1 MTTMAAT
8 EKIKFAWDA
17 VKATDNLHGD
27 IVEVGVYKGGTSMV
41 MAYSL
46 LHAARESK
54 PSRSIWLF
62 DTFEGLPPPGPQ
74 DDSRAHR
81 KWNSMEAQKNVNTT
95 LRLLRGQPY
104 VDRDG
109 KPRWNYGPLDLVQR
123 NMRSTGFPPSMLKF
137 VKGKVEETLTDPA
150 NVPQSISVLR
160 LDTDFFSSTKTE
172 LSILFPRLVNG
183 GILIVDDYCT
193 WGGAKRAVDEFLV
206 ENGHILRNVTRRGA
220 LCFKAVKAGER
231 PSIAVLRRPATAA
244 S

>member
-1 MTTMAAT
+1 
-8 EKIKFAWDA
+8 
-17 VKATDNLHGD
+17 
-27 IVEVGVYKGGTSMV
+27 MV

-95 LRLLRGQPY
+95 LPFLRGQPY

-160 LDTDFFSSTKTE
+160 LDTDFFSSTKSE
-172 LSILFPRLVNG
+172 LSI
-183 GILIVDDYCT
+183 DYP
-193 WGGAKRAVDEFLV
+193 LP
-206 ENGHILRNVTRRGA
+206 
-220 LCFKAVKAGER
+220 KAG
-231 PSIAVLRRPATAA
+231 
-244 S
+244 